1 MPSYTKAKQL
11 FQAVD
16 QGNNLNVERLIASG
30 ASGKDCGPALIRA
43 AYRGN
48 EYAARRL
55 VEVGADVRCGGDRPF
70 RVALTFG
77 HVAIAE
83 LFFAAGI
90 TFETLPFQP
99 LSVALDQA
107 QTEIITWL
115 FLKGLQ
121 LKEHRKILIE
131 EAVVWASMVKDG
143 FEGVST
149 QQRQACIHLLLR
161 QALQEPLSLAEAKT
175 IAEIVAQ
182 YATCKIMAASWLAE
196 VLAKS
201 QQQDCNRRAGA

>member
-55 VEVGADVRCGGDRPF
+55 VEAGADVRCGGDRPF
-70 RVALTFG
+70 RVAVTFG
-77 HVAIAE
+77 RVAIAE

-90 TFETLPFQP
+90 TFETLPFHP
-99 LSVALDQA
+99 LSVALDRA
-107 QTEIITWL
+107 QTEIIKWL

-121 LKEHRKILIE
+121 LKEYRKILIQESVE
-131 EAVVWASMVKDG
+131 EASIVADG
-143 FEGVST
+143 FDGVST
-149 QQRQACIHLLLR
+149 RQRQACINLLLR
-161 QALQEPLSLAEAKT
+161 QALEEPLSHAEAKA

-182 YATCKIMAASWLAE
+182 YAPCKVMAATWLAE
-196 VLAKS
+196 FIVKS
-201 QQQDCNRRAGA
+201 QQQDCNRGAGA